1 MADVVCNNFTGRVIE
16 LKLGNHFTYIGSV
29 AELHANYRKSK
40 LVGKVSPSLVDF
52 KHLIHGIQIPIYIAS
67 LENLRYLNLSSQIW
81 RIGSTPTWKSL
92 LLAIS

>member
-40 LVGKVSPSLVDF
+40 LVGK
-52 KHLIHGIQIPIYIAS
+52 HLIHGIQIPIYIAS
-67 LENLRYLNLSSQIW
+67 LENLRYLNLSNLSSG
-81 RIGSTPTWKSL
+81 RLCGSIPSSL
-92 LLAIS
+92 GNLYSFTSFDTF